1 MAQPGINRPEGQKL
15 TTQRLMEK
23 TLSFR
28 QTGTII
34 AALEME
40 LFTKLSEGPAEPAE
54 IAEKIGVPVESAERL
69 MIACAAIDVLEKT
82 GGRYVNAPDVEKY
95 LVKGN
100 PTYFGD
106 WLIYTVRTEYDGWK
120 NIASRLRPPRRG
132 YYVTKDDPQ
141 AARAFTVAGYN
152 SAISMAHKLAKE
164 FNFSDHKLFLDLGG
178 GSGAYSIAACQRHPD
193 TKAIVFDFPNICTV
207 AEEFIA
213 QAGVSDRV
221 KTQPGDF
228 YNDELPRGADLIG
241 YITPLQ
247 SYGKDDV
254 QFLIKKAYDAVEP
267 GGGIIILDYMLD
279 DDKTGPMEPA
289 FVHLT
294 GGISQTNP
302 GRVNTGAE
310 FCEYLSKAGFVDI
323 EVSEFLPGHIGK
335 VTGKRPK

>member
-1 MAQPGINRPEGQKL
+1 MTQSETNDPEGQRL

-34 AALEME
+34 AALELG

-54 IAEKIGVPVESAERL
+54 IAEKIGIPVESTERL
-69 MIACAAIDVLEKT
+69 MIACAAIDVLEKK
-82 GGRYVNAPDVEKY
+82 GGKYVNAPDVEKY

-132 YYVTKDDPQ
+132 YYTTKDDPQ

-164 FNFSDHKLFLDLGG
+164 FNFSDHRLFLDLGG

-228 YNDELPRGADLIG
+228 YYDELPRGADLIG

-247 SYGKDDV
+247 AYGKDDV

-310 FCEYLSKAGFVDI
+310 FREYLSKAGFVDI
-323 EVSEFLPGHIGK
+323 EVSEFVPGHIGK
-335 VTGKRPK
+335 VTANKPK

>member
-1 MAQPGINRPEGQKL
+1 MAQAGIDRPEGQKL

-54 IAEKIGVPVESAERL
+54 IAEKIGIPVESAERL

-82 GGRYVNAPDVEKY
+82 GGKYVNAPDVEKY

>member
-54 IAEKIGVPVESAERL
+54 IAEKIGIPVESAERL

-82 GGRYVNAPDVEKY
+82 GGKYFNAPDVEKY

-132 YYVTKDDPQ
+132 YYATKDDPQ

-164 FNFSDHKLFLDLGG
+164 FDFSDHKLFLDLGG

>member
-1 MAQPGINRPEGQKL
+1 MTQPEPSEPEGQRL

-34 AALEME
+34 AALELE

-54 IAEKIGVPVESAERL
+54 IAEKIGIPAESTERL
-69 MIACAAIDVLEKT
+69 MIACAALDVLEKKE
-82 GGRYVNAPDVEKY
+82 GKYVNAPDVEKY

-106 WLIYTVRTEYDGWK
+106 WLIYTVKTEYDGWK
-120 NIASRLRPPRRG
+120 NIAGRMRPPRKG

-141 AARAFTVAGYN
+141 AARAFAVATYN

-164 FNFSDHKLFLDLGG
+164 FNFSEYSLFLDLGG
-178 GSGAYSIAACQRHPD
+178 GSGCYSIAAAQRHPNIE
-193 TKAIVFDFPNICTV
+193 AIVFDFPNICTV
-207 AEEFIA
+207 AEEYIA

-221 KTQPGDF
+221 KTHPGDF
-228 YNDELPRGADLIG
+228 FEDELPRGADLVA

-247 SYGKDDV
+247 SYGKDEV
-254 QFLIKKAYDAVEP
+254 QFLIKKAHDAVEP

-279 DDKTGPMEPA
+279 DDKAGPMEPA

-310 FCEYLSKAGFVDI
+310 FREYLSNAGFVNI
-323 EVSEFLPGHIGK
+323 EVSEFVPGHIGK
-335 VTGKRPK
+335 VTGRKPK

>member
-1 MAQPGINRPEGQKL
+1 MTQPDIDRPEGQKL

-54 IAEKIGVPVESAERL
+54 IAEKIGIPVESAERL